1 MAAPEKGAVF
11 TGARARLLI
20 NGTKVGWATGVSGS
34 ESISYEAVKVLDNIQ
49 VQEHVP
55 TEYNVT
61 LTASEVRIIGKTMK
75 SRGFFPGVGG
85 SAEEH
90 LRNILTTG
98 DLVVQV
104 EDVVTGNVFA
114 NYEQVKVSDVSW
126 SIDAVGITATEVT
139 FVAIRARDESEV
151 Q

>member
-1 MAAPEKGAVF
+1 MAATEKGQVF

-20 NGTKVGWATGVSGS
+20 NGVKIGWATGVSGS
-34 ESISYEAVKVLDNIQ
+34 ESITYEPIKVLDNIQ
-49 VQEHVP
+49 VQEFVP
-55 TEYNVT
+55 VAYEVT
-61 LTASEVRIIGKTMK
+61 LSASRVRIIGKTMK
-75 SRGFFPGVGG
+75 SQGFFPSVGG
-85 SAEEH
+85 SADEH
-90 LRNILTTG
+90 LRNILTNG

-104 EDVVTGNVFA
+104 EDTITGRIYA

-126 SIDAVGITATEVT
+126 SIDAVGVTANEVT